1 MSIDR
6 THEFFTAAEAVRRRT
21 RGDFPVAKPSRTPT
35 ERASDFAARASECSR
50 RIQQT
55 SMKLGQLTKHVRRQG
70 LLHDPTAS
78 INKLTSS
85 IKLDI
90 VTLNKQIAE
99 LASLQQCTLCSAR
112 PRLRAEG
119 ARRSLR
125 LVPLPLP
132 PPSSS
137 AITHTYSTHS
147 FALSIPP
154 HRSFA
159 PAIERL
165 IAGALAHGPSSGA
178 AAGRVDGRNSLIR
191 ERFEGPKRAVAGAA
205 G

>member
-125 LVPLPLP
+125 LVPLPLSP
-132 PPSSS
+132 P
-137 AITHTYSTHS
+137 
-147 FALSIPP
+147 L
-154 HRSFA
+154 
-159 PAIERL
+159 
-165 IAGALAHGPSSGA
+165 
-178 AAGRVDGRNSLIR
+178 LIR
-191 ERFEGPKRAVAGAA
+191 YHSHTLNAFLRSLHPASPQLRASDRKTHRRSACTRAK
-205 G
+205 